1 MIISTVAAAGLGA
14 WLFPGTDD
22 SGETEKI
29 EKIEKIE
36 DAADE
41 AAEET
46 AKETDGK
53 MREKAQETGGDGNGA

>member
-22 SGETEKI
+22 SGET